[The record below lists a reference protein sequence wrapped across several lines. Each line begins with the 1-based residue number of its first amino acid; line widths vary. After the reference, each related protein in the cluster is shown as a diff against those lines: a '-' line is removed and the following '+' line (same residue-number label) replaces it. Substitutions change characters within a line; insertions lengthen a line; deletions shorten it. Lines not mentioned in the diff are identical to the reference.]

1 MRVSAEIVSQ
11 NALISLSAWSE
22 SIREP
27 KTQAES
33 NGEIILFA
41 RKTSKIVSEGFT
53 GIVRLWQNAI
63 YNAEFSPFNIQEF
76 SSRLE
81 DKAELSI
88 ADRDTPIGMG
98 RVFGRQIIIA
108 NILRHEPL
116 SVGSVLPFV
125 SGAVVHLGKLAFY
138 CADTQGSACT

>member
-11 NALISLSAWSE
+11 NALISFSAWSQ
-22 SIREP
+22 SMREP

-41 RKTSKIVSEGFT
+41 RKKVLQEL
-53 GIVRLWQNAI
+53 VRLWQNTI
-63 YNAEFSPFNIQEF
+63 YNAEYSPFNIQEF

-81 DKAELSI
+81 DIAELSI

-98 RVFGRQIIIA
+98 RIFGRQIIIA

-116 SVGSVLPFV
+116 SVGSLLPFV
-125 SGAVVHLGKLAFY
+125 SGAAVHLGKLAFY
-138 CADTQGSACT
+138 CADTQGSAFT